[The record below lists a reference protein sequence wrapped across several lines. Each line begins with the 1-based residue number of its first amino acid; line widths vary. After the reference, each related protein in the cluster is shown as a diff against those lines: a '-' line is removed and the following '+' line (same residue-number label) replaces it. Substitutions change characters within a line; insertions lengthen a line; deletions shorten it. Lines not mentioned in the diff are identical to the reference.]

1 MEKNENRYHVFDN
14 DSQICIWSRLR
25 DSFQRGLSS
34 VNGPPFFGTSS
45 YFVKDAVVDMAG
57 NTVESHTDSELVS
70 GGISR
75 VNTLAT
81 WAISTGHHC
90 LFHAPWVDYNR
101 SMSRRKE
108 GETKVLPFRITNRDR
123 IKYPIE

>member
-1 MEKNENRYHVFDN
+1 
-14 DSQICIWSRLR
+14 
-25 DSFQRGLSS
+25 
-34 VNGPPFFGTSS
+34 
-45 YFVKDAVVDMAG
+45 MAG

-90 LFHAPWVDYNR
+90 LFHSPWVDYNR
-101 SMSRRKE
+101 SISRRKE

-123 IKYPIE
+123 IKYPIEWKYTVALIMLTRKHSSKVTCSTSRPAYLYTHTHAQEC